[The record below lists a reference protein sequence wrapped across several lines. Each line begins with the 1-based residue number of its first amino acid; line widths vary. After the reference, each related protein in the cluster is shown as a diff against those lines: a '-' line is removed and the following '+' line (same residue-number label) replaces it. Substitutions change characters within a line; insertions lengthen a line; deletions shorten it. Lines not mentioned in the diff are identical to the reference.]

1 MTRFI
6 PACVRG
12 FFAPVTV
19 RFFDTE
25 DLLATMAAMEA
36 VLDRPWIERN
46 EDTDNLAIK
55 MQMLI
60 GRELIRRK
68 VRFWKEM

>member
-6 PACVRG
+6 PDFVRE

-25 DLLATMAAMEA
+25 DLLDTMAAMEA
-36 VLDRPWIERN
+36 VLERPWLERD
-46 EDTDNLAIK
+46 ESTDALAIK

-68 VRFWKEM
+68 IRFWKEM